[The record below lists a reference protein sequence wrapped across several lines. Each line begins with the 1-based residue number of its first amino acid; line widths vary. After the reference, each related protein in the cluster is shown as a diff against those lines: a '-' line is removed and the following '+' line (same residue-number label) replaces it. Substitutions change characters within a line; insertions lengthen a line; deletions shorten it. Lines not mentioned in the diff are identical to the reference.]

1 MAADQRELA
10 EVRAAMSALA
20 ASVTLPIRSQVWRG
34 GVGRSLGQGSGS
46 SLEFQ
51 DHRLYHP
58 GDDPRH
64 VDWRAFGRTDQLIMK
79 QYREEVRPKVD
90 IVCDISSSMSFTAEK
105 RRRVLEL
112 FCLCAESALQ
122 LDVSLRAWCVRGEE
136 VHELSGEQLFART
149 NEMLHPATVHATT
162 SGAAGEPPNFR
173 NIRWRFGSLRV
184 FISDLLFKG
193 DPSAW
198 LIALRANSG
207 NGIVLVPFL
216 PSEVDPPWRGNVLLV
231 DVERGTTRPQRTT
244 DELMA
249 RYRVGYERHFTA
261 WREDSSSYGVRLARV
276 STEGGVA
283 AAIRDEALR
292 SGAFELCNS

>member
-1 MAADQRELA
+1 MAADHRDQSELA

-20 ASVTLPIRSQVWRG
+20 ASVALPIRSQVWRG

-90 IVCDISSSMSFTAEK
+90 IVCDISSSMSFSAEK

-122 LDVSLRAWCVRGEE
+122 LDVSLRSWCVRGEE
-136 VHELSGEQLFART
+136 VHELAGELLFART
-149 NEMLHPATVHATT
+149 SEMLHPSTT
-162 SGAAGEPPNFR
+162 GEAGEPPNFR
-173 NIRWRFGSLRV
+173 NVRWRLGSLRV

-193 DPSAW
+193 DPSGW
-198 LIALRANSG
+198 LVSLRANSG

-216 PSEVDPPWRGNVLLV
+216 PSEVEPPWRGNVLLV
-231 DVERGTTRPQRTT
+231 DVERGTTRPQRAT
-244 DELMA
+244 DELIA
-249 RYRVGYERHFTA
+249 RYRAGYERHFAA
-261 WREDSSSYGVRLARV
+261 WRDASTSYGVRTARV
-276 STEGGVA
+276 STAGA
-283 AAIRDEALR
+283 IATAIRDEALR
-292 SGAFELCNS
+292 VGAFELCSS

>member
-1 MAADQRELA
+1 MAADRSQLSEI
-10 EVRAAMSALA
+10 RAAMRSLA
-20 ASVTLPIRSQVWRG
+20 SSVTLPIRSQVWRG

-90 IVCDISSSMSFTAEK
+90 IVCDISSSMSFTPEK

-122 LDVSLRAWCVRGEE
+122 LDVSLRSWCVRGEE
-136 VHELSGEQLFART
+136 VHELSGEQLFSRVD
-149 NEMLHPATVHATT
+149 EMLHPSTA
-162 SGAAGEPPNFR
+162 GEAGEPPNFR
-173 NIRWRFGSLRV
+173 AIRWRLGSLRV

-193 DPSAW
+193 DPSSW
-198 LIALRANSG
+198 LITLRANSG

-216 PSEVDPPWRGNVLLV
+216 PTEVDPPWRGNVLLV
-231 DVERGTTRPQRTT
+231 DVERRITRPQRTT
-244 DELMA
+244 DELIA
-249 RYRVGYERHFTA
+249 RYRAGYERHFTA
-261 WREDSSSYGVRLARV
+261 WREASSSYGVRTARV

-283 AAIRDEALR
+283 TAIRDEALR
-292 SGAFELCNS
+292 TGALELCSS